1 MGLDIWFCKKNAN
14 YDESKSNDLME
25 QILEIDKLLYSGGKV
40 THNEE
45 EIKALTEKQRDLQD
59 KFYDVSYVCEDD
71 EVLYLRGAWFVLS
84 YFGYVFEDNRQ
95 YKDIDKKS
103 VEQLVEN
110 LRKVVALNK
119 SDFHIGDDYIDE
131 CNSLIGDFDDIEW
144 VKGVTILDDEFK
156 DVVTNILHEFEKV
169 LNTFDW
175 EHDTLVM
182 YAWF

>member
-40 THNEE
+40 TNNEE

-59 KFYDVSYVCEDD
+59 KFYDVSYVSEDD

-95 YKDIDKKS
+95 YKDIDKRS

-110 LRKVVALNK
+110 LRKVVSLNK

-131 CNSLIGDFDDIEW
+131 CNSLIGGFDDIEW

-156 DVVTNILHEFEKV
+156 DVVTNILHEFERV

-182 YAWF
+182 YAWC